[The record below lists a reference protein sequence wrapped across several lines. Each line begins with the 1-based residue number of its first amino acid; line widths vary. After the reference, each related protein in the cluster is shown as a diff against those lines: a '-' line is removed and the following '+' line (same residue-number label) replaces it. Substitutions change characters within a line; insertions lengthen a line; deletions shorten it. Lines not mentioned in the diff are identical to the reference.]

1 MFRFLQNFLR
11 KNLWS
16 RWRCETWISFSPQKT
31 FSSAKLGSARKMAK
45 RNESKWSILE
55 QLVFVVWYE
64 KVPCYLL
71 GKKFWHIETSNE
83 SLVTLAAKVVARLIC
98 NVRDISFLA
107 GENSPRCRRRKTE
120 KKKGIEKRKKREYKT
135 SLTFDV
141 AAVRPFHVNPAQ
153 KFRSGT
159 SNFQA
164 APPRRSRRVTREKI
178 ISMRNATL
186 EHASPFIRPEWRGAG
201 GGSAFRADVA
211 RVSRVRVR
219 GIDERNLVAAVTQE
233 KGKEGNERKTQLDVL
248 VRLFSPWFAVFRNHG
263 TKQNTYV
270 PRSIFNKTIGW
281 PLFCCRCQTERAHG
295 QATRVVI
302 AEAKGRIYERVKS
315 AVWRAKNY
323 FPCVRPVSRC
333 SCAQRALC
341 RAYVRR

>member
-1 MFRFLQNFLR
+1 MIDS
-11 KNLWS
+11 W
-16 RWRCETWISFSPQKT
+16 TISFCCLIWK
-31 FSSAKLGSARKMAK
+31 SSVLFIRKEILTHWDVQRVSRYSRCKSRRETYLQRARH
-45 RNESKWSILE
+45 
-55 QLVFVVWYE
+55 FVSCWW
-64 KVPCYLL
+64 
-71 GKKFWHIETSNE
+71 KFTAMS
-83 SLVTLAAKVVARLIC
+83 TK
-98 NVRDISFLA
+98 
-107 GENSPRCRRRKTE
+107 ENRE
-120 KKKGIEKRKKREYKT
+120 KKGIEKRKKREYKT